1 MRLST
6 RGAGNDCRNDRS
18 SSTRGVSC
26 DAPQGAEQEHRRCE
40 LRRPARS
47 GARAPEVRVAT
58 PRKERSKS
66 TRGVSCDAPQGAEQE
81 HRRCE
86 LRLSERQEFE
96 HRRCELRRPARS
108 GARAPEVRVA
118 TVGTTG
124 VRAPEVRVATVG
136 TTGVREGRRPLLCD
150 GSSEPELEH
159 RRCDLRA
166 PNGPRPSTSR
176 HGYGRVDRPETDRD
190 AASVA
195 GSGSSPAQAV
205 LQGTNRTG
213 EVPGGLPLRLYEMVG
228 VRRFRFSYSHSV
240 ASPYEG

>member
-118 TVGTTG
+118 TPRKERSKSTG
-124 VRAPEVRVATVG
+124 GASCDAPQGAEQ
-136 TTGVREGRRPLLCD
+136 
-150 GSSEPELEH
+150 EH
-159 RRCDLRA
+159 RRC
-166 PNGPRPSTSR
+166 
-176 HGYGRVDRPETDRD
+176 E
-190 AASVA
+190 
-195 GSGSSPAQAV
+195 
-205 LQGTNRTG
+205 
-213 EVPGGLPLRLYEMVG
+213 LRLSERQEFEKAEGLRVG
-228 VRRFRFSYSHSV
+228 ITPLSCGVKNGYSCRRCAFLSARRSMAGRSTALPV
-240 ASPYEG
+240 ASFPCQTARSTNPLPMSLRMTSVV

>member
-47 GARAPEVRVAT
+47 GA
-58 PRKERSKS
+58 
-66 TRGVSCDAPQGAEQE
+66 
-81 HRRCE
+81 
-86 LRLSERQEFE
+86 
-96 HRRCELRRPARS
+96 
-108 GARAPEVRVA
+108 
-118 TVGTTG
+118 
-124 VRAPEVRVATVG
+124 RAPEVRVATVG